1 MSRVRVKICGL
12 TRIEDM
18 HAAVAAGADAL
29 GLVFYPQSRRAIS
42 IKEAARIVVE
52 LPALVTAVG
61 LFVDPTAAFV
71 AQVLEHVALDQL
83 QFHGAESAAF
93 CRQFGRRYIKA
104 VPMASLDQN
113 QAANY
118 LEDYA
123 DACAFLFDAFG
134 CARSGGSGERFDW
147 CQIPASDTP
156 RIVAGGLAPENV
168 AEAVTRLRPF
178 AVDVSSGVENAPGR
192 KSSAKIKRFIDEAT
206 SVLL

>member
-1 MSRVRVKICGL
+1 MR
-12 TRIEDM
+12 T
-18 HAAVAAGADAL
+18 AVAAGADAL
-29 GLVFYPQSRRAIS
+29 GLVFYPPSRRAITVQ
-42 IKEAARIVVE
+42 EAARIVAE

-71 AQVLEHVALDQL
+71 AEVLEHVALDQL
-83 QFHGAESAAF
+83 QFHGTEPAAF

-104 VPMASLDQN
+104 VPMANLDQTR
-113 QAANY
+113 AVRY
-118 LEDYA
+118 LKDYM
-123 DACAFLFDAFG
+123 DASAFLFDAFG
-134 CARSGGSGERFDW
+134 SDRSGGSGERFDW
-147 CQIPASDTP
+147 CQIPPSDTP

-168 AEAVTRLRPF
+168 AEAVARLRPF